1 MGRLGKKRVQEQLE
15 KHGWA
20 VYHVAKVLGVSPEA
34 IYYYLRRY
42 PELQM
47 MKDRYEGETLDFAE
61 ISLRQKVV
69 SGDAWAIKYIL
80 STKGKSRGYV
90 ERTEL
95 TGADEQPIQIII
107 QREAGESD
115 QDQPISNAV

>member
-1 MGRLGKKRVQEQLE
+1 MGRLSKKRLIAELE

-20 VYHVAKVLGVSPEA
+20 VYHVAKLLGVSPQA
-34 IYYYLRRY
+34 IYYYLQKY
-42 PELQM
+42 PEMQM
-47 MKDRYEGETLDFAE
+47 MKDRYEQETLDFAE

-90 ERTEL
+90 ERSEL
-95 TGADEQPIQIII
+95 TGVDEQPIQIII

-115 QDQPISNAV
+115 QDQPVSNAV